1 MSAGWIRVAMI
12 AIAAACGGQPEVAEE
27 KEPLPIVA
35 PSLADERRLPP
46 PTEHYLDSNAE
57 RDHKKARKDWMK
69 RRHRSAPGVDWHGV
83 ERENGR
89 LQILKRN
96 QLAKRSLRE
105 GSPAAWVERGSENQA
120 GRMHVAAYSTDGSTL
135 YGGSA
140 LGGIWRAD
148 QDGEGWTP
156 IGDNLYGGAHSM
168 VVLQA
173 ESKDEPDVLLAGTD
187 WGSLHRS
194 TDAGASWLEP
204 TGLPWRWQIRRL
216 LKTSDGRETVFV
228 LTSEASD
235 ERRLYRSDDAG
246 QSFEEI
252 YHLGT
257 YAGDVWVPRDGGNS
271 VFLLTRD
278 GVVRSYDGGD
288 TWVEGGE
295 VASGSNR
302 GELVGSE
309 AGAPRLYAAL
319 FSKSDNRS
327 TKLYRSDDAG
337 ETWSFLHPVTDYW
350 QTLNASIVDP
360 DRVAWGGVE
369 VHVSRDAGESFAIV
383 NGWGDYYGDPANR
396 LHADIPGID
405 VLLTA
410 QGEEVWFVSTDGGLY
425 RSFDRLDTVENL
437 GLEGLRVSQY
447 YSTLTSNMEPYM
459 IAAGS
464 QDQGYQLSY
473 EDQEGDN
480 YYFEQW
486 ISGDYGHLTSSK
498 GGHRYVFSVYPGIVL
513 IQEGRGGQQLHWADF
528 PEGENYS
535 WLPPIVAD
543 PEHTRRFFFC
553 ATRLYYYRNYS
564 NDDEQWWVPEL
575 YSNFNFASED
585 DEYLS
590 ALEFSPHDPQR
601 VYAATNYGRL
611 FVSEDKGINWER
623 SEFVGPGPHY
633 FYGTAMHASREN
645 PEQVWVAGS
654 GYDNS
659 AVFRSDDGGET
670 WHDFGKGLPAT
681 LVYSLAEAPDGSG
694 RMFAGTET
702 AAYMWT
708 PGGQGWVDITENQ
721 APVTIYWSVET
732 LEHENTVRFGTYG
745 RGIWDYQLD
754 PLGTGCYPIQD
765 RDEDGFDCTAD
776 CDDFNENIYP
786 GRGDICDNG
795 IDENCSGA
803 DLHCEELVLAMG
815 CGGCSSTRSVSGV
828 WGLLLL
834 AGMTVRRRRVKVYC

>member
-1 MSAGWIRVAMI
+1 VSEQV
-12 AIAAACGGQPEVAEE
+12 PVESVV
-27 KEPLPIVA
+27 LPVVR
-35 PSLADERRLPP
+35 PTLADERRLPP
-46 PTEHYLDSNAE
+46 PTEHYLDLNAE
-57 RDHKKARKDWMK
+57 RDHKKARKEWMK
-69 RRHRSAPGVDWHGV
+69 RRHRSSPEADWRGI

-89 LQILKRN
+89 RQILKRN
-96 QLAKRSLRE
+96 QLAKRALRE
-105 GSPAAWVERGSENQA
+105 GNPAAWVERGSENQA

-148 QDGEGWTP
+148 PDGEGWTP
-156 IGDNLYGGAHSM
+156 IGDNLYGGAHSL
-168 VVLQA
+168 VVLQGETPDA
-173 ESKDEPDVLLAGTD
+173 PDVLLAATD
-187 WGSLHRS
+187 WGAIHRS
-194 TDAGASWLEP
+194 TDGGASWNEP

-216 LKTSDGRETVFV
+216 VKSSDGQETVFV
-228 LTSEASD
+228 LTSEAGD
-235 ERRLYRSDDAG
+235 ARRLYRSGDGGLTFQESYD
-246 QSFEEI
+246 
-252 YHLGT
+252 LGT
-257 YAGDVWVPRDGGNS
+257 YAGDVWVPRNGGS
-271 VFLLTRD
+271 TVFLLTRD
-278 GVVRSYDGGD
+278 GVVRSDDGGLN
-288 TWVEGGE
+288 WVESGE

-302 GELVGSE
+302 GELVGSD

-319 FSKSDNRS
+319 FSKNNNRS
-327 TKLYRSDDAG
+327 TTLYRSDDAG
-337 ETWSFLHPVTDYW
+337 ETWSEMHPITDYW
-350 QTLNASIVDP
+350 QTLNVSITDP

-369 VHVSRDAGESFAIV
+369 VHVSRDGGESFDIV

-405 VLLTA
+405 VALTA

-425 RSFDRLDTVENL
+425 RSFDGLDTVENL
-437 GLEGLRVSQY
+437 GLQGLRVSQY
-447 YSTLTSNMEPYM
+447 YSTLTSNIAPYM

-464 QDQGYQLSY
+464 QDQGYQISY

-498 GGHRYVFSVYPGIVL
+498 GSHRYVFSVYPGVIL
-513 IQEGRGGQQLHWADF
+513 IQEGRGGKQMHWADF

-553 ATRLYYYRNYS
+553 ATRLYYYRSYS
-564 NDDEQWWVPEL
+564 NETDQWWEPEL
-575 YSNFNFASED
+575 YSTFNFASKN

-601 VYAATNYGRL
+601 VYAATNYGRI
-611 FVSEDKGINWER
+611 FVSEDKGVTWEE
-623 SEFVGPGPHY
+623 SEFVGPAPHY

-645 PEQVWVAGS
+645 PDQVWIGGS

-659 AVFRSDDGGET
+659 PVFRSDDGGHT

-702 AAYMWT
+702 AAYMWS
-708 PGGQGWVDITENQ
+708 PGGEGWGDITENQ

-754 PLGTGCYPIQD
+754 PLGLGCYPIQD
-765 RDEDGFDCTAD
+765 RDEDGYDCTAD
-776 CDDFNENIYP
+776 CDDFNGDIYP

-803 DLHCEELVLAMG
+803 DLRCEELVLAMG
-815 CGGCSSTRSVSGV
+815 CGGCNATRSVGGLA
-828 WGLLLL
+828 GLLLSL
-834 AGMTVRRRRVKVYC
+834 GLVGRRRRATCSR